1 MRADGTTQSSLPIS
15 CAVILSFAAQMPEVT
30 LPANAAKNYLVIM
43 RLCSAQDSVFVR
55 TFSDRATGQP
65 SKMPQ
70 HVIFAAPFF
79 MDATVR
85 FLRGASRLPDVAL
98 TVVSQDPEERL
109 PADIRSR
116 IAGHWRIADAL
127 DPRQLVDAAQHL
139 EARYGKAESY
149 LATLEQLQVPLA
161 LAREALGIDG
171 LSPDA
176 ARNFRDKSR
185 MKDVLR
191 AAGVPC
197 ARHALV
203 GDREAADSF
212 TQRVGF
218 PVVVKPP
225 AGAGGKGTFRLD
237 RAEDLS
243 IWLQRSPLNAAHPTL
258 FEEFVHGT
266 EHSFDSVFIEGRPV
280 WHSISRY
287 MPSPLEVLEND
298 WIQWC
303 VLLPRDID
311 GVEFDPIR
319 ESGFAAIEAL
329 GLQTGL
335 SHLEWFRLA
344 DGSIAISEVGAR
356 PPGAQISTLL
366 SYAHDI
372 DFYAAWSRLMVFR
385 EFDPP
390 GRQYAAGAAFIRG
403 QGRGRVGNIAGLD
416 DIQRSFS
423 SIVVEAKLPREGQP
437 PSDSYEGDG
446 YIIVRHPD
454 TDIVQHALQQIVSTI
469 RVELQ

>member
-1 MRADGTTQSSLPIS
+1 
-15 CAVILSFAAQMPEVT
+15 
-30 LPANAAKNYLVIM
+30 
-43 RLCSAQDSVFVR
+43 
-55 TFSDRATGQP
+55 
-65 SKMPQ
+65 
-70 HVIFAAPFF
+70 

-85 FLRGASRLPDVAL
+85 FLRGACRLPDVAL

-109 PADIRSR
+109 PADLRSR
-116 IAGHWRIADAL
+116 IAGHWRVADAL
-127 DPRQLVDAAQHL
+127 NPQQLVDAARRLQDRFGN
-139 EARYGKAESY
+139 AVAYIA
-149 LATLEQLQVPLA
+149 ALEQLQVPLA

-171 LSPDA
+171 ISSIA

-197 ARHALV
+197 ARHELV
-203 GDREAADSF
+203 GDRESAESF

-218 PVVVKPP
+218 PVIVKPP
-225 AGAGGKGTFRLD
+225 DGAGGKATFRLD
-237 RAEDLS
+237 QPHDLGH
-243 IWLQRSPLNAAHPTL
+243 WLQRYPPNPDHPAL
-258 FEEFVHGT
+258 FEEFVRGT
-266 EHSFDSVFIEGRPV
+266 EHSFDSVFVHGRPV

-303 VLLPRDID
+303 VLLPRDIE
-311 GVEFDPIR
+311 GAEFDPIR

-335 SHLEWFRLA
+335 SHMEWFRLA

-356 PPGAQISTLL
+356 PPGAQFSTLL

-372 DFYAAWSRLMVFR
+372 DFYAAWPHLMVFG

-390 GRQYAAGAAFIRG
+390 RRRYAAGAAYIRG
-403 QGRGRVGNIAGLD
+403 QGCGRVGNIAGVD
-416 DIQRSFS
+416 EVQRRFG
-423 SIVVEAKLPREGQP
+423 SIVVEAKLPLEGQP

>member
-1 MRADGTTQSSLPIS
+1 MA
-15 CAVILSFAAQMPEVT
+15 
-30 LPANAAKNYLVIM
+30 
-43 RLCSAQDSVFVR
+43 
-55 TFSDRATGQP
+55 
-65 SKMPQ
+65 Q

-85 FLRGASRLPDVAL
+85 FLRGACHLPDVRL
-98 TVVSQDPEERL
+98 TVVSQDPEQRMPEDL
-109 PADIRSR
+109 HSR
-116 IAGHWRIADAL
+116 IAGHWRVDDAL
-127 DPRQLVDAAQHL
+127 NPQQLVDAARQL
-139 EARYGKAESY
+139 ESRFGRATCYI
-149 LATLEQLQVPLA
+149 ATLEQLQVPLA

-171 LSPDA
+171 LSSVA

-203 GDREAADSF
+203 GDRETAESF
-212 TQRVGF
+212 IGGVGF

-225 AGAGGKGTFRLD
+225 DGAGGKATFRLD
-237 RAEDLS
+237 SPEDLAT
-243 IWLQRSPLNAAHPTL
+243 WLQRFPPNPDHPTL
-258 FEEFVHGT
+258 FEEFVRGT
-266 EHSFDSVFIEGRPV
+266 EHSFDSIFVDGRPL

-303 VLLPRDID
+303 VLLPRDIS
-311 GVEFDPIR
+311 GPEFDPIR
-319 ESGFAAIEAL
+319 EAGFAAIEAL

-335 SHLEWFRLA
+335 SHMEWFRLA
-344 DGSIAISEVGAR
+344 NGNVAISEVGAR
-356 PPGAQISTLL
+356 PPGAQISSLL

-372 DFYAAWSRLMVFR
+372 DFYQAWPRLMVLG
-385 EFDPP
+385 EFEAPE
-390 GRQYAAGAAFIRG
+390 RRYAAGAAYVRG
-403 QGRGRVGNIAGLD
+403 QGRGRISHIHGVD
-416 DIQRSFS
+416 EVQRRFG
-423 SIVVEAKLPREGQP
+423 SIVVEAKLPHQGQP

-454 TDIVQHALQQIVSTI
+454 TEIVQDALQQIVSTI
-469 RVELQ
+469 RVELR

>member
-1 MRADGTTQSSLPIS
+1 MA
-15 CAVILSFAAQMPEVT
+15 
-30 LPANAAKNYLVIM
+30 
-43 RLCSAQDSVFVR
+43 
-55 TFSDRATGQP
+55 
-65 SKMPQ
+65 Q

-85 FLRGASRLPDVAL
+85 FLRGACHLPDVRL
-98 TVVSQDPEERL
+98 TVVSQDPEQRMPEDL
-109 PADIRSR
+109 HSR
-116 IAGHWRIADAL
+116 IAGHWRVDDAL
-127 DPRQLVDAAQHL
+127 NPQQLVDAARQL
-139 EARYGKAESY
+139 ESRFGRATCYI
-149 LATLEQLQVPLA
+149 ATLEQLQVPLA

-171 LSPDA
+171 LSSVA

-203 GDREAADSF
+203 GDRETAESF
-212 TQRVGF
+212 IGGVGF

-225 AGAGGKGTFRLD
+225 DGAGGKATFRLD
-237 RAEDLS
+237 SPEDLAT
-243 IWLQRSPLNAAHPTL
+243 WLQRFPPNPDHPTL
-258 FEEFVHGT
+258 FEEFVRGT
-266 EHSFDSVFIEGRPV
+266 EHSFDSIFVDGRPV

-303 VLLPRDID
+303 VLLPRDIS
-311 GVEFDPIR
+311 GPEFDPIR
-319 ESGFAAIEAL
+319 EAGFAALEAL

-335 SHLEWFRLA
+335 SHMEWFRLA
-344 DGSIAISEVGAR
+344 NGNVAISEVGAR
-356 PPGAQISTLL
+356 PPGAQISSLL

-372 DFYAAWSRLMVFR
+372 DFYQAWPRLMVFG
-385 EFDPP
+385 EFAAPE
-390 GRQYAAGAAFIRG
+390 RRYAAGAAYVRG
-403 QGRGRVGNIAGLD
+403 QGRGRISHIHGVDEVQHRFG
-416 DIQRSFS
+416 
-423 SIVVEAKLPREGQP
+423 SIVVEAKLPHQGQP

-454 TDIVQHALQQIVSTI
+454 TEIVQDALQQIVSTI
-469 RVELQ
+469 RVELR

>member
-1 MRADGTTQSSLPIS
+1 MA
-15 CAVILSFAAQMPEVT
+15 
-30 LPANAAKNYLVIM
+30 
-43 RLCSAQDSVFVR
+43 
-55 TFSDRATGQP
+55 
-65 SKMPQ
+65 Q

-85 FLRGASRLPDVAL
+85 FLRGASRLPDIAL
-98 TVVSQDPEERL
+98 SVVSQDPEESL

-116 IAGHWRIADAL
+116 IAGHWRVADAL
-127 DPRQLVDAAQHL
+127 DPRQLVDAARQL
-139 EARYGKAESY
+139 QKQFGNA
-149 LATLEQLQVPLA
+149 ATYIAALEQLQVPLA

-171 LSPDA
+171 LSSAA

-203 GDREAADSF
+203 GDRESAEVF
-212 TQRVGF
+212 TQRVGY
-218 PVVVKPP
+218 PVIVKPP
-225 AGAGGKGTFRLD
+225 DGAGGKATFRLD

-243 IWLQRSPLNAAHPTL
+243 TWLQQFPPHAAHPTL
-258 FEEFVHGT
+258 FEEFVRGT
-266 EHSFDSVFIEGRPV
+266 EHSFDSVFIDGRPV

-303 VLLPRDID
+303 VLLPRDIE
-311 GVEFDPIR
+311 GAEFDPIR

-335 SHLEWFRLA
+335 SHMEWFRLA
-344 DGSIAISEVGAR
+344 DGSIAVSEVGAR
-356 PPGAQISTLL
+356 PPGAQFSTLL

-372 DFYAAWSRLMVFR
+372 DFYAAWPRLMVFG

-390 GRQYAAGAAFIRG
+390 NREYAAGAAYIRG
-403 QGRGRVGNIAGLD
+403 QGRGRVRNIAGID
-416 DIQRSFS
+416 EIQRRFGSL
-423 SIVVEAKLPREGQP
+423 VVEAKLPLEGQP

-454 TDIVQHALQQIVSTI
+454 TDVVQHALQQIVSTI
-469 RVELQ
+469 RIELR